1 MPTITSLH
9 IYPIKSCAGISLKEA
24 TLTSAGLRHQQTN
37 DREWMVVDASGRFLT
52 QREYPQMA
60 RIVPTLH
67 AASMRLTAPGMVVL
81 ELAFASPAANPIP
94 VSVWDDSL
102 IAHDCGDAAAAW
114 FSDAIGAA
122 CRLVHFAATS
132 KRFAGKKWTG
142 GREVPTLFADGYP
155 ILLTSQASLDDVNQK
170 LGAQGRSA
178 LPMNRFR
185 PNIVIDGVEAF
196 EEDFAETFSTGNVQ
210 LQPVKP
216 CPRCPIPSIDQTT
229 GKHGPDPL
237 DILQTYR
244 ANPKVDGGITF
255 GMNTILLEGEGE
267 VLRVGQEMAMEL
279 AF

>member
-9 IYPIKSCAGISLKEA
+9 IYPIKSCAGIAVTEA

-37 DREWMVVDASGRFLT
+37 DREWMVVDATGRFLT
-52 QREYPQMA
+52 QRDYPQMA
-60 RIVPTLH
+60 LIVPTLY
-67 AASMRLTAPGMVVL
+67 AEGMRLTAPGMTAL
-81 ELAFASPAANPIP
+81 EVTFALSAPNPIP
-94 VSVWDDSL
+94 VTVWDDNL
-102 IAHDCGDAAAAW
+102 IAHDCGDAVAAW
-114 FSDAIGAA
+114 FSAIIGDA
-122 CRLVHFAATS
+122 CRLVHFDATS
-132 KRFAGKKWTG
+132 KRLASKKWTG
-142 GREVPTLFADGYP
+142 GRDVPTLFADGYP
-155 ILLTSQASLDDVNQK
+155 ILLASQASLDDLNQK
-170 LGAQGRSA
+170 LVLQGRSA

-196 EEDFAETFSTGNVQ
+196 EEDFVETFSAGNVQ

-216 CPRCPIPSIDQTT
+216 CPRCPIPSIDQAT

-244 ANPKVDGGITF
+244 VNPKVDGGITF

-267 VLRVGQEMAMEL
+267 VLRVGQEIAMEL

>member
-9 IYPIKSCAGISLKEA
+9 IYPIKSCAGIAVTEA
-24 TLTSAGLRHQQTN
+24 TLTPAGLRHQQTN
-37 DREWMVVDASGRFLT
+37 DREWMVVDATGRFLT

-60 RIVPTLH
+60 LIVPTLH
-67 AASMRLTAPGMVVL
+67 AEGMRLTAPGMTAL
-81 ELAFASPAANPIP
+81 EIAFALPAPNPIP
-94 VSVWDDSL
+94 VTVWDDSL
-102 IAHDCGDAAAAW
+102 IAHDCGDAVAAW
-114 FSDAIGAA
+114 FSTIIGDA
-122 CRLVHFAATS
+122 CRLVHFDAAS
-132 KRFAGKKWTG
+132 KRFASKKWTG
-142 GREVPTLFADGYP
+142 GRDVPTLFADGYP
-155 ILLTSQASLDDVNQK
+155 ILLASQASLDDLNQK
-170 LGAQGRSA
+170 LGVQGRSG

-196 EEDFAETFSTGNVQ
+196 EEDFVETFSTGNVQ

-216 CPRCPIPSIDQTT
+216 CPRCPIPSIDQAT

-255 GMNTILLEGEGE
+255 GMNTILLEGEGK
-267 VLRVGQEMAMEL
+267 VLRVGQEIAMEL